1 MANLLTTASQM
12 MCPHG
17 GMVNAVSSNVRAK
30 AASAN
35 ILRAADTFTIAG
47 CTFNIGVSPHPCIQV
62 QWVQTALKSKAV
74 GDFTLTDG
82 SLGLCVA
89 ADRAVQGT
97 VSINSTQSK
106 VSGL

>member
-1 MANLLTTASQM
+1 MAGLLTTSSSM

-17 GMVNAVSSNVRAK
+17 GMVQAVSSNIKAK
-30 AASAN
+30 AAGAY
-35 ILRAADTFTIAG
+35 ILRSSDTFTIVG
-47 CTFNIGVSPHPCIQV
+47 CTVNILGAPHPCIQV

-74 GDFTLTDG
+74 GDFNLTSQ

-97 VSINSTQSK
+97 VLINATQLL
-106 VSGL
+106 VSGI